1 MPSPPKRAILLR
13 GIVAAVLAVALNAA
27 IVAVARA
34 VGIAP
39 GFEPIA
45 YPPVIFLTVLGVLTA
60 TAVFALLTRLVQ
72 QPGQTFTRLAAVV
85 LVLSFVPDF
94 LLLRADPAATV
105 LGVVVLMVMHV
116 VAAVVAV
123 GLLVPWRR

>member
-1 MPSPPKRAILLR
+1 MTPPTKRALLLR
-13 GIVAAVLAVALNAA
+13 GIVATVLAAALNAVL
-27 IVAVARA
+27 VAAARA
-34 VGIAP
+34 LDIAP

-45 YPPVIFLTVLGVLTA
+45 YPPVIFLTVLGVLAA
-60 TAVFALLTRLVQ
+60 TAVFALVTRLRHE
-72 QPGQTFTRLAAVV
+72 PGQTFPRLAAVA

-94 LLLRADPAATV
+94 VLLQVDPAATV